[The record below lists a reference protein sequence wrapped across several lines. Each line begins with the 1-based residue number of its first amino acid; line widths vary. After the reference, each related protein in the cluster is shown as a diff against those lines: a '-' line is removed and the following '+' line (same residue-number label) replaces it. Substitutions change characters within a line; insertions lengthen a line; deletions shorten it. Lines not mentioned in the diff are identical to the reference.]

1 MPFLFYFIY
10 FFLFIYLFF
19 YLKSNRLLE
28 PIQEY
33 EKREEEG
40 GRGGERM
47 RSDLDVSCGNT

>member
-1 MPFLFYFIY
+1 MIHIFKPPLKMRA
-10 FFLFIYLFF
+10 